1 MAKEF
6 WGKVRGDIQKG
17 YKDSLSFL
25 KSKTEELTEESKK
38 KYKIYEHKHKAHK
51 QIAELGAK
59 VYEIVNTGGSVDNSR
74 IVKDTVEKIKKIEE
88 LIDKLEALAKK
99 KSAKSTK
106 PTKPTKKKAIAKKKA
121 AVKKKAPAKKKA
133 PVKKKPADN

>member
-6 WGKVRGDIQKG
+6 WDKVRGDIQKG

-25 KSKTEELTEESKK
+25 KTKTEEITEESKK

-51 QIAELGAK
+51 QIAELGAT
-59 VYEIVNTGGSVDNSR
+59 VYEIVNSGGSVDSSAK
-74 IVKDTVEKIKKIEE
+74 VKATVEKIRKIEE
-88 LIDKLEALAKK
+88 LIGQLEALAAKK
-99 KSAKSTK
+99 PA
-106 PTKPTKKKAIAKKKA
+106 KPTKKKAITKKKA

-133 PVKKKPADN
+133 AAKKKTAPK